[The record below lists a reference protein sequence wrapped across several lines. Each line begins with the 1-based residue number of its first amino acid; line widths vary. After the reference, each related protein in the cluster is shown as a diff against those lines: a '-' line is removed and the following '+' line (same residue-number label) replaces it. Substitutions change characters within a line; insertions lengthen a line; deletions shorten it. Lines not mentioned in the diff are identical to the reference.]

1 MTKRSHTH
9 RTPSTQQSPD
19 EALKA
24 FLFRPEIIADLVN
37 AYVYDGAQVVAP
49 EQITPAILPPI
60 VSERHIGALSK
71 HPKLGK
77 HLKCY
82 RDAHAHY
89 ILVGVKNQALVFQVL
104 HDIAEA

>member
-1 MTKRSHTH
+1 MTKRSHTS
-9 RTPSTQQSPD
+9 RTSSNSQTPD

-24 FLFRPEIIADLVN
+24 FLFRPEIIADLIN
-37 AYVYDGAQVVAP
+37 AYVYDGAQIVVP
-49 EQITPAILPPI
+49 EQITPAILPSI

-71 HPKLGK
+71 HPKLNK

-82 RDAHAHY
+82 RDAHGHY

-104 HDIAEA
+104 RDIAEA